1 MPKYLIASIVATFLA
16 CNAPEQDEVPMDIT
30 PEEELAPDEKPDP
43 EEVEEVE
50 EVEEEQVAEEVEEI
64 EDADLDEQT
73 YEQDDDDFVPTEEIP
88 VDHPTQFPT
97 NI

>member
-1 MPKYLIASIVATFLA
+1 
-16 CNAPEQDEVPMDIT
+16 MDIT
-30 PEEELAPDEKPDP
+30 PEEELAPDEEPAP
-43 EEVEEVE
+43 QEVVEEN
-50 EVEEEQVAEEVEEI
+50 VAEEVEEI

-73 YEQDDDDFVPTEEIP
+73 YEEDDDDFAPTEEIP

>member
-1 MPKYLIASIVATFLA
+1 MPKYLIALIVATFLA
-16 CNAPEQDEVPMDIT
+16 SNAPAQDEVPMDIK
-30 PEEELAPDEKPDP
+30 PEEEPAP
-43 EEVEEVE
+43 EEVVE
-50 EVEEEQVAEEVEEI
+50 EKVAEEAEEI

-73 YEQDDDDFVPTEEIP
+73 YEKDDDDFVPTEEIP